1 MAIHTNVN
9 NATTAETVSAKS
21 VETRPGTW
29 CGKRPGKR
37 GAAFRFSAQ
46 AAGLA
51 ASLTLVLGGCTA
63 HNRSEQYILIATN
76 VNLPYWQ
83 NAKAGFERAA
93 KEYGVSADMEGP
105 ATFDPQAEVKE
116 FREAVAKKPAGIL
129 VSVAN
134 AQLMTPEIDAAMA
147 AGVPVITI
155 DSDSPDSKRLFF
167 IGTNNL
173 AAGRLG
179 GQRVAAQLSEKGNV
193 VFFTMPGQPNLEE
206 RLEGY
211 KDAFSAYPGIKIVDV
226 FDMKGD
232 SGTAMDKTAE
242 YLGKSGADKI
252 DAFICLEAS
261 AGKDVGLAFQRSH
274 TAGRLL
280 VAMDV
285 DEDTL
290 KMVKDGTID
299 STLSQKPY
307 TMALLGLQALDHIH
321 HYPPKSLQA
330 DNNLDPFASV
340 PSFIDTGVTL
350 IDLDNV
356 NPLLTKNASAGG
368 K

>member
-1 MAIHTNVN
+1 MGNTIDAKNDVTLTDTLTSTLGKVPPKPHTYKR
-9 NATTAETVSAKS
+9 TTASLL
-21 VETRPGTW
+21 
-29 CGKRPGKR
+29 
-37 GAAFRFSAQ
+37 AAFSLMLAGC
-46 AAGLA
+46 AA
-51 ASLTLVLGGCTA
+51 
-63 HNRSEQYILIATN
+63 HDKSEQYILIATN

-105 ATFDPQAEVKE
+105 TTFDPQAEVKE
-116 FREAVAKKPAGIL
+116 FRAAVAKKPAGIL

-155 DSDSPDSKRLFF
+155 DSDSPDSKRLYF

-173 AAGRLG
+173 QAGRLG

-206 RLEGY
+206 RLKGY
-211 KDAFSAYPGIKIVDV
+211 RDAFAGFPGIKIVDV

-232 SGTAMDKTAE
+232 SGTAMDKAAE
-242 YLGKSGADKI
+242 YLSRSGPGKI

-261 AGKDVGLAFQRSH
+261 AGKDVGLAFQRAH
-274 TAGRLL
+274 AAGRLL

-285 DEDTL
+285 DQDTL
-290 KMVKDGTID
+290 KMGQGWHDRFD
-299 STLSQKPY
+299 
-307 TMALLGLQALDHIH
+307 ALAKA
-321 HYPPKSLQA
+321 KSLTPWRSWDCRPSITFITTLPNRCRLITQP
-330 DNNLDPFASV
+330 LDPFAPV
-340 PSFIDTGVTL
+340 PSFVDTGRDTDRYGQCEHAAVEEC
-350 IDLDNV
+350 
-356 NPLLTKNASAGG
+356 GHWR
-368 K
+368 